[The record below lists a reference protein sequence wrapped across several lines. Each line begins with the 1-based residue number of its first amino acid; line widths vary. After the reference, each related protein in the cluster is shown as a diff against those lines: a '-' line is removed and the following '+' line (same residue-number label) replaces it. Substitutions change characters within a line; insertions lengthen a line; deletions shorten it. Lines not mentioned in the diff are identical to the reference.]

1 MVRKKRNSKQFSSKQ
16 IFITLLIVLIVAFG
30 AIFLFSGSD
39 ETIAGQAIGDQVSSG
54 DLAGKEV
61 YIQSGS
67 DTYLCVTAANYLY
80 ACEEKEDT
88 RGTHWFLE
96 AYGNNQFFLKHMKT
110 GKYLFAK
117 SGEHINNDKGYTN
130 TFIYLVPDT
139 TNNGAVW
146 EFDASKGPNYGL
158 KSFGKQYVLIRDSKN
173 PISVELHNKY
183 YPTKSNSYSSEF
195 VVFEAPLTN
204 LDNII
209 NGFKCSTSDY
219 LKKIGVFSVGSKKAS
234 LLCGKPPFACD
245 PSGLITNSE
254 VMVTKGN
261 KLMGFNQHLCT
272 SSGDWSVCGATAYS
286 VDKQYRASLGEVK
299 EDYTCGESTWE
310 LTDVKNAN
318 VCSATGVSKDR
329 KELCYNKKTVKCDTW
344 RAPENYEGKYLCPGI
359 APYEW
364 LVCGGSENKNSID
377 KDGNRYCDGKVWINC
392 NTEQSKKDW
401 GEALFC
407 DAKSDEW
414 NLCNINTKDTLSIKG
429 SLCDGSKW
437 VDCDNPHAD
446 TSSSDGKYTC
456 DGNIWE
462 TTEEINYDLQSGFE
476 VRFTKEKP
484 ADVKGFGGLLSFC
497 DTDNQH
503 IDNFLVTCINKVPL
517 TKVLDKDIL
526 YPTTIGQE
534 NVAFLYQYKDDQ
546 KIGSVFL
553 RKDLSPK
560 ELDYEANE
568 FVDAMVKGR
577 RIALQFENQIY
588 LLEHPKSNLFS
599 LQNLKMKIYE
609 DSTEETYDA
618 KGSPN
623 KVEFILPEGKIT
635 VQLDTSGNA
644 GFYKLSALTKS
655 QIVSQEIDLNEEL
668 SVKMSSEYGVKITDN
683 PNFGIVKVNE
693 DPKTGDSNLE
703 AEFFKIVVEK
713 EDKKYIL
720 EKNVPKVIKKGD
732 VSALFYYDTINKQ
745 TNKAIK
751 SLQIFQHFDLS
762 KNKFHDYNNEFIKTF
777 TGGNEFVVQYGKGYY
792 RVGYAEKP
800 TDQVT
805 LFSLQKLI
813 LTSLD
818 GKNKYVPKEA
828 NSKKVTFIV
837 PEGGVVFEK
846 KVDDN
851 KLEFYKQTAVEL
863 TTQEFNADDY
873 STFLTKETPVKVNK
887 VTYQLKDSGFTSTL
901 DTQARIIEGN
911 NEDTFKVLKKDQ
923 VEPID
928 GHLFWFKG
936 KNAKGLKEI
945 SVQPI
950 VEIKEGQKKTID
962 DWGDIL
968 AKAKDAKSKAILWQ
982 GEYFDLVGDK
992 KLASYSLR
1000 SIPEGDTFPIK
1011 NIKVADDETENGT
1024 FAFHEHLL
1032 FATQV
1037 LDLKTTEASL
1047 ELTPLTHK
1055 LLTSTGLNST
1065 SHGKTLSFVTTVGG
1079 PLYVMTHSTV
1089 NKNLFVVGSLFT
1101 PAKSFL
1107 KMLIPEGKSTK
1118 ILFPDLTLGTIEVL
1132 NTTTSEI
1139 RITK

>member
-1 MVRKKRNSKQFSSKQ
+1 QSFNLPASYLCSFDSIVGNNKLNACTTYNDAQGTVWVVKK
-16 IFITLLIVLIVAFG
+16 A
-30 AIFLFSGSD
+30 
-39 ETIAGQAIGDQVSSG
+39 SG
-54 DLAGKEV
+54 DYNHVIHEKSGK
-61 YIQSGS
+61 
-67 DTYLCVTAANYLY
+67 YLCVN
-80 ACEEKEDT
+80 K
-88 RGTHWFLE
+88 
-96 AYGNNQFFLKHMKT
+96 
-110 GKYLFAK
+110 KYPGSSVSFC
-117 SGEHINNDKGYTN
+117 DKG
-130 TFIYLVPDT
+130 VSDGKVT
-139 TNNGAVW
+139 TDLW
-146 EFDASKGPNYGL
+146 
-158 KSFGKQYVLIRDSKN
+158 
-173 PISVELHNKY
+173 
-183 YPTKSNSYSSEF
+183 EF
-195 VVFEAPLTN
+195 VV
-204 LDNII
+204 D
-209 NGFKCSTSDY
+209 
-219 LKKIGVFSVGSKKAS
+219 
-234 LLCGKPPFACD
+234 
-245 PSGLITNSE
+245 
-254 VMVTKGN
+254 
-261 KLMGFNQHLCT
+261 T
-272 SSGDWSVCGATAYS
+272 SSGGYDLKDSFGRYIGTGK
-286 VDKQYRASLGEVK
+286 DKV
-299 EDYTCGESTWE
+299 DYTNWKKNYHKGQYAGKGEFYDTRFSIISLE
-310 LTDVKNAN
+310 KKEGN
-318 VCSATGVSKDR
+318 VCLKKGELFKKLICLSKNDGLNKWSDNPLYVDPSKKVNEDSKKECTPEGVSKDK
-329 KELCYNKKTVKCDTW
+329 KELCYNKEIVKCDDW
-344 RAPENYEGKYLCPGI
+344 KKPENYDGKYFCPGI

-911 NEDTFKVLKKDQ
+911 SEDTFKVLKKDQ